1 MASVRVHACCMAD
14 YPSIHCAHLTRPC
27 IAGARKLLGRL
38 AEATGVNATVLRRSD
53 PALMQ
58 GLDCLA
64 TSVHNGVAASR
75 GYWEEL
81 RAVLAAQHA
90 SRPAHVRVVCCSQ
103 CLHHAGRKLLVQA
116 WQTRACDPSVGPN
129 RAGMLLDVV
138 SCKRRDGITAAVTH
152 APRSATMLQLVAAE
166 SRTDF
171 DNNAG

>member
-1 MASVRVHACCMAD
+1 MLAKQVAAELTGLRDGVSQGARLL
-14 YPSIHCAHLTRPC
+14 YGGLPIHSLRPFTRPC

-58 GLDCLA
+58 RLDCLA
-64 TSVHNGVAASR
+64 TSVHDGVAASR

-90 SRPAHVRVVCCSQ
+90 SRPAYVRVVCCSQ

-116 WQTRACDPSVGPN
+116 WQTRACDPSVGPD
-129 RAGMLLDVV
+129 RAGMLLGVV
-138 SCKRRDGITAAVTH
+138 SCERRDGITAAVTH
-152 APRSATMLQLVAAE
+152 VTE
-166 SRTDF
+166 YECE
-171 DNNAG
+171 